1 MKRWKRWL
9 AAAAA
14 ACCLTA
20 AGGEIPCKADGL
32 SAKSAVLYEPESGRI
47 LVEKDAHTPRPMAS
61 TTKIMTALLA
71 LELCDPATEITVPQ
85 QAVLVEGS
93 SLGLRGGDRITM
105 LDLVTGLMLQ
115 SGNDA
120 ANTIAMVTAG
130 SLPAFAEKMNAK
142 AAELGMKDSHFVT
155 PSGLDQEGHA
165 SSAYDMAL
173 LAAAALR
180 NPLLAEI
187 CAKKSAVIAFGNPK
201 RKVTVTNHN
210 KLLSFYPD
218 AVGMKTGFTKKS
230 GRCLVSAARKDG
242 VTLIAVTLNSPD
254 DWNDHIRLY
263 EQGFPQLESFQPS
276 LPELPDVKV
285 AGGLTDTVQL
295 TGQLPSALILSSG
308 DGERLAVKTE
318 LPRFVLAP
326 ISAGET
332 LGRVRYYL
340 DGREVTSVPLTAAYG
355 VDARPTAGAF
365 GRWLRALRELTEA
378 FFRL

>member
-1 MKRWKRWL
+1 MM
-9 AAAAA
+9 AV
-14 ACCLTA
+14 CLTA
-20 AGGEIPCKADGL
+20 SAAAFPWQASGL
-32 SAKSAVLYEPESGRI
+32 SAKSAVLYEPDSGRV
-47 LVEKDAHTPRPMAS
+47 LLEKDAHTPRPMAS

-71 LELCDPATEITVPQ
+71 LELCDPETEITVPQ
-85 QAVLVEGS
+85 EAVMVEGS
-93 SLGLRGGDRITM
+93 SLGLRGGDKITM
-105 LDLVTGLMLQ
+105 KDLVTGLMLQ

-120 ANTIAMVTAG
+120 ANAIAMVTAG

-142 AAELGMKDSHFVT
+142 AAELGMQDSRFVT
-155 PSGLDQEGHA
+155 PSGLDQDGHS

-187 CAKKSAVIAFGNPK
+187 CAKKSAVISFGDPK

-210 KLLSFYPD
+210 KLLSLYPD
-218 AVGMKTGFTKKS
+218 AIGMKTGFTKKS

-254 DWNDHIRLY
+254 DWNDHISLY

-276 LPELPDVKV
+276 LPELPNVQV
-285 AGGLTDTVQL
+285 AGGRTSYVQL
-295 TGQLPSALILSSG
+295 TAELPPALILSSG
-308 DGERLAVKTE
+308 DGARLVTNIE

-326 ISAGET
+326 VAAGEK
-332 LGRVRYYL
+332 LGTVRYYL
-340 DGREVTSVPLTAAYG
+340 DGKEVASVPLHAAYA
-355 VDARPTAGAF
+355 VEARPVVGYG
-365 GRWLRALRELTEA
+365 GRWLRALQELATA

>member
-14 ACCLTA
+14 VCLTA
-20 AGGEIPCKADGL
+20 AGGGIPCKADSL
-32 SAKSAVLYEPESGRI
+32 SAKSAVLYEPETGRI

-71 LELCDPATEITVPQ
+71 LELCEPETEITVPAE
-85 QAVLVEGS
+85 AVRVEGS
-93 SLGLRGGDRITM
+93 SLGLRGGDQITM

-120 ANTIAMVTAG
+120 ANVIAMVTAG

-187 CAKKSAVIAFGNPK
+187 CAKKSAVISFGNPK

-210 KLLSFYPD
+210 KLLSLYPD

-276 LPELPDVKV
+276 LPELPAVKV
-285 AGGLTDTVQL
+285 AGGVTDAVQT
-295 TGQLPSALILSSG
+295 TGQLPPALILSSG
-308 DGERLAVKTE
+308 DGERLEMKTE

-326 ISAGET
+326 VTAGEE

-340 DGREVTSVPLTAAYG
+340 DGREVASVPLTAAYA
-355 VDARPTAGAF
+355 VDARPVAGAG
-365 GRWLRALRELTEA
+365 GRWLRALRELAEA

>member
-1 MKRWKRWL
+1 MR
-9 AAAAA
+9 
-14 ACCLTA
+14 
-20 AGGEIPCKADGL
+20 
-32 SAKSAVLYEPESGRI
+32 
-47 LVEKDAHTPRPMAS
+47 
-61 TTKIMTALLA
+61 
-71 LELCDPATEITVPQ
+71 
-85 QAVLVEGS
+85 
-93 SLGLRGGDRITM
+93 
-105 LDLVTGLMLQ
+105 
-115 SGNDA
+115 

-210 KLLSFYPD
+210 KLLSLYPD

-295 TGQLPSALILSSG
+295 TAS
-308 DGERLAVKTE
+308 
-318 LPRFVLAP
+318 
-326 ISAGET
+326 
-332 LGRVRYYL
+332 
-340 DGREVTSVPLTAAYG
+340 
-355 VDARPTAGAF
+355 
-365 GRWLRALRELTEA
+365 
-378 FFRL
+378 FRRR